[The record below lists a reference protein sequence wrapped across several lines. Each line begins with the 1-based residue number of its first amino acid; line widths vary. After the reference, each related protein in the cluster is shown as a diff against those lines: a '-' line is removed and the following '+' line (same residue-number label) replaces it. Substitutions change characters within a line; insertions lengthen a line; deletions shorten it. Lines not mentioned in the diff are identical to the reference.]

1 VGRSSIAEV
10 DKTGTLLYQSS
21 LALKKIRVYGDNV
34 IRILGR
40 RSSGDK
46 QHTRYDDHWRHVK
59 TGKSVTDLESGASFV
74 MDTS

>member
-1 VGRSSIAEV
+1 MGRSSIAEV

-34 IRILGR
+34 IRIFGR
-40 RSSGDK
+40 QRSGDK
-46 QHTRYDDHWRHVK
+46 QHTRYEDHWRHVK
-59 TGKSVTDLESGASFV
+59 IGKSVTDLESGASFV